1 MNDID
6 IESLLTEVSPEA
18 PSGKTDLVDD
28 PAFVDLAIA
37 IQGTPEREF
46 GGKIVQEAKEPDW
59 SNIQKAALAL
69 LSRSHDLRVAMFLT
83 RSLLRIDGFNGLSD
97 GLALLHGLID
107 RYWESLYPRLDPEDS
122 HDPIQRINILA
133 ALSEGDDILGPLKKM
148 ALCKSPRLGQYCFR
162 DILIAGG
169 KIDAAPND
177 KSPAPTMADIEAA
190 FIDTDAQ
197 ELSRNMA
204 AIAAARRQLTRL
216 RTCLDETIVDSYSSS
231 VPDFKQLSEVL
242 KEMNAL
248 LEKQLQQREPTQ
260 TTTQHQEANPNPGD
274 DGPSTAGSSPL
285 IQGTSNTINTRKDVI
300 HLLDQ
305 ICRYYSQHEPGS
317 PVPLLLKR
325 ARDLVEKNFIEIIQ
339 DLAPDSAG
347 KIQTLISGDES
358 KS

>member
-6 IESLLTEVSPEA
+6 IESLLMEVSPEA
-18 PSGKTDLVDD
+18 PSGEMDLGDD
-28 PAFVDLAIA
+28 PAFIDLAIA
-37 IQGTPEREF
+37 IEGTPEREF

-59 SNIQKAALAL
+59 GNIQKAALAL
-69 LSRSHDLRVAMFLT
+69 LSRGHDLRVAMFLT
-83 RSLLRIDGFNGLSD
+83 RSLLRTNGYNGLSD
-97 GLALLHGLID
+97 GLTLLHGLID
-107 RYWESLYPRLDPEDS
+107 RHWESLYPRLDPEDN

-148 ALCKSPRLGQYCFR
+148 ALCKSPRMGQYCFR
-162 DILIAGG
+162 DLLIASG
-169 KIDAAPND
+169 KIDATPND

-190 FIDTDAQ
+190 FIDTDDQ
-197 ELSRNMA
+197 ELAQNMS
-204 AIAAARRQLTRL
+204 AIAGARRQLTRL
-216 RTCLDETIVDSYSSS
+216 QACLDETIVDPYSSS

-242 KEMNAL
+242 AEMHAI
-248 LEKQLQQREPTQ
+248 LEKQLQQREPKQ
-260 TTTQHQEANPNPGD
+260 TTQHQEANPNPGD
-274 DGPSTAGSSPL
+274 DGSSAAGNAPL
-285 IQGTSNTINTRKDVI
+285 IQRTSNTINGRKDVI

-305 ICRYYSQHEPGS
+305 ICRYYQQHEPGS